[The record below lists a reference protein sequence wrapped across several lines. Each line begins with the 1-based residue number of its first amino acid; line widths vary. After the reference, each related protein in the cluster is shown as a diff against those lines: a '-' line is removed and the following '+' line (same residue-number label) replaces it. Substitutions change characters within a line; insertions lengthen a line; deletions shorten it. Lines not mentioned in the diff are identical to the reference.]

1 MSQTRQLAA
10 IIFTDI
16 VGYTALMEEDEAQ
29 ALQFR
34 DKMKHKLEA
43 EVSSCN
49 ARIIKWMGD
58 GALCSFDSA
67 IESVRA
73 ALALQLCMQE
83 EPKVPLRIG
92 IHQSD
97 VIFEESDVLG
107 DGVNIA
113 SRLESLALPGCIF
126 ISAKVYDDIKNQ
138 KDIQTIS
145 RGKYVLK

>member
-73 ALALQLCMQE
+73 ALALQLSMQE
-83 EPKVPLRIG
+83 EHKVPVRIG
-92 IHQSD
+92 IHQAD
-97 VIFEESDVLG
+97 VIFESSDVLG

-113 SRLESLALPGCIF
+113 SRLESLALPGSIF